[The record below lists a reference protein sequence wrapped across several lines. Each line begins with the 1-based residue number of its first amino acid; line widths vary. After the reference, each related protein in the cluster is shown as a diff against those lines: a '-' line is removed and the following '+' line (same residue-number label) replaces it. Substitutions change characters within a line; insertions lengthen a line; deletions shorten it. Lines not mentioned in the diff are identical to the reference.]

1 MPRDNSPEAAGDAR
15 VREKSRAGTDSH
27 QEQKRLESLMMKARI
42 DLSGMV
48 PRSMAAVVALCLLT
62 ASSLSAR
69 AGGTLTIAA
78 ASDLQTV
85 LPELAVGFERSTGI
99 KVTVTLGSS
108 GSFFAQ
114 IQNGAPFDV
123 FLSADADYP
132 RQLAKAGYV
141 DAASVYDYATGVL
154 VMWTRQDSGLDV
166 MKGLPL
172 LGDPQVRRIAIAN
185 PAIAPYG
192 RASFASLRMIGIA
205 GVVERKLVYADSVA
219 QAAQFALSGN
229 VDVAMI
235 GHALALGA
243 ALRDVG
249 RFYEVPDRMHP
260 PIIQSAGIVAGSR
273 NKAAAGAFLTFL
285 KSADARTT
293 LRAFGFRLPTLAAAG
308 RP

>member
-1 MPRDNSPEAAGDAR
+1 
-15 VREKSRAGTDSH
+15 
-27 QEQKRLESLMMKARI
+27 MMKARI

-48 PRSMAAVVALCLLT
+48 SRSIPAVVALCLLT

-85 LPELAVGFERSTGI
+85 VPGLAAGFERSTGV
-99 KVTVTLGSS
+99 KVTVALGSS

-132 RQLAKAGYV
+132 RQLAKGGHV

-172 LGDPQVRRIAIAN
+172 LRDAQVRRIAIAN

-192 RASFASLRMIGIA
+192 RASFASLRTAGIA

-243 ALRDVG
+243 PLRDAG

-260 PIIQSAGIVAGSR
+260 PIIQSAAIVAGSR
-273 NKAAAGAFLTFL
+273 NKAAAGAFLAYL
-285 KSADARTT
+285 KSADAKTT